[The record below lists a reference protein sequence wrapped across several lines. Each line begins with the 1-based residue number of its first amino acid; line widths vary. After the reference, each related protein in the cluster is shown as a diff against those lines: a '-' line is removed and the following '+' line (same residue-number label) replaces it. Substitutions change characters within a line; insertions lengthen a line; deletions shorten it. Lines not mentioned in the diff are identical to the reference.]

1 MTNPAEQVVRPIDRF
16 QQSHKAAGFVFGVIK
31 KFGDDRGGA
40 LSALITFYGF
50 LSIFPLLLVAVT
62 VLGFA
67 LSGNPHLEHQVKTS
81 FLGEIPLVGQQLQDQ
96 NGLSGSGLG
105 LVVGLLGLLYGS
117 LGASQAI
124 QFAINEA
131 WDVPNKNRPNFFVR
145 LARGLT
151 FYTVLGTGVVAT
163 TVLSSLGAI
172 VGSSQLAGVVGLAAA
187 LAVNIGLFLVV
198 FRLLGPKHLTWRHHI
213 AGAVI
218 AGLGWQVLQSVAQRL
233 VQHNLKNTQPLYGQ
247 FAIALGLISFLSI
260 ASQLTM
266 YSAEVNVVRYKRLWP
281 RSILQ
286 PPLLEA
292 DRRALA
298 MRATQEERRHEQL
311 VDVSWDDVEDQG
323 PSGGKARD
331 TQARDTQARDTQA
344 RDTQAR
350 DTQARDTQALAAPQ
364 PRGSDDGGGR
374 REGPGTGAPVRPGG
388 PVGGSVLTGGSA
400 GPGGPSGPSGSSSSA
415 DVPVAAAGVPATPS
429 AGPAHRA
436 GPLPVAG
443 APSEPGFPLRK
454 VATVAAASLGAII
467 LERRLRK

>member
-105 LVVGLLGLLYGS
+105 LVIGLLGLLYGS

-131 WDVPNKNRPNFFVR
+131 WDVPNKHRPNFFVR

-331 TQARDTQARDTQA
+331 TQARDTQA
-344 RDTQAR
+344 
-350 DTQARDTQALAAPQ
+350 LAAPQ

-400 GPGGPSGPSGSSSSA
+400 GPGGPSGSSSSA